1 MMNQAWED
9 AFQEL
14 WDHTAHHRGVR
25 EALADPVGPTLSDT
39 LHQWPRTRCADVVGI
54 GAIID
59 AVLRSAPL
67 VSGGHGVER
76 RWRRCAGQLADVAL
90 GDPTLEYRHNRAF
103 WSALASIVAYL
114 ASVDAPVPESMWGA
128 LLTELA
134 QPMPAPRR
142 SPPEASGS
150 SVAGSAVR
158 ASWRA
163 PRSASS
169 TASTATIARSGHN
182 SHRRSR

>member
-14 WDHTAHHRGVR
+14 WNHAAHHRGVR

-54 GAIID
+54 AAIVD

-67 VSGGHGVER
+67 VSGAHGVER

-128 LLTELA
+128 LLAELA
-134 QPMPAPRR
+134 QPMPAPRNTAV
-142 SPPEASGS
+142 STSGS
-150 SVAGSAVR
+150 TSPHSATTSYGR
-158 ASWRA
+158 PRKRHSPSSAAQTSAIQIPPHGA
-163 PRSASS
+163 P
-169 TASTATIARSGHN
+169 G
-182 SHRRSR
+182 